1 MKFYTKDYVAS
12 GKKQDL
18 IAYVNQYREDAIPAD
33 YKVKFLKYDWTINQ
47 APKNEL
53 ASVN

>member
-18 IAYVNQYREDAIPAD
+18 LEYVNQFREVNVPNN
-33 YKVKFLKYDWTINQ
+33 YKVKFIKYDWTINQ
-47 APKNEL
+47 Q
-53 ASVN
+53 S